1 MKNTKIKSFGMMLVF
16 VVSTVIIWCPTAQSS
31 TTYDSTCY
39 SSCKEKDVTKS
50 LGYSDNIWKLNNN
63 KYEDLI
69 LSYSSLL
76 SRSGSFELS
85 GTYIDTNGEKVRL
98 SGKSFD
104 VDDSE
109 IYWPMF
115 GDVKISFKDGKI
127 FLTGDEKI
135 FKSTQEE
142 FINKVDKAAY
152 MLTIYASNHD
162 NDLKPVKLLD
172 GSEVVKKH

>member
-1 MKNTKIKSFGMMLVF
+1 MKSKITKFSMMLVCIATTIMF
-16 VVSTVIIWCPTAQSS
+16 WCSSAQSS

-39 SSCKEKDVTKS
+39 SNCKEKDVTKS
-50 LGYSDNIWKLNNN
+50 LGSSSNIWKLNNN
-63 KYEDLI
+63 KYEDLV

-76 SRSGSFELS
+76 SKSGSFELS
-85 GTYIDTNGEKVRL
+85 GTYTDANGEKIRL

-104 VDDSE
+104 VEDSE

-115 GDVKISFKDGKI
+115 GDAKITFKDGKI

-162 NDLKPVKLLD
+162 DDLKPVKLLD
-172 GSEVVKKH
+172 GSEVVKKR